1 MLRYSPFTIQRRL
14 TGMLIRSLKMSAC
27 LLSATLFISTAQ
39 AEVKIQ
45 TIAEGFDTPWSIA
58 ELPNSQ
64 GFLVTERPGGLHR
77 VSISGETQPISGVPA
92 VFAKR
97 QGGLFDVVLHPNFEA
112 NKTIFLAYAAGSE
125 DSNRTTVARATLTDT
140 ALTNLEVIFEVT
152 PNKKGGGHFGGRMA
166 FLADGTLLLS
176 VGEGYIL
183 REDAQKKDSQLG
195 KLLRMTDKGEAP
207 ADNPFA
213 DAPYVYSYGHRNPQG
228 LLVDAPTQTIWMT
241 EHGPKGG
248 DELNKIIAGNN
259 YGWPAIT
266 YGVDYSGAIISPF
279 TEAPGMEQPVTYWVP
294 SIATS
299 GLALYTS
306 DAMPD
311 LKGKLLVGGLKS
323 KNVVAVDISG
333 GETSISEPFPELEG
347 RIRDVRA
354 LRDGSIAVIDEAAG
368 KVVRISVSAG

>member
-1 MLRYSPFTIQRRL
+1 MLRYSRATIQCRL
-14 TGMLIRSLKMSAC
+14 PGMFLRSLKTSAYI
-27 LLSATLFISTAQ
+27 LSATLFSHAAQ
-39 AEVKIQ
+39 SDITIQ

-77 VSISGETQPISGVPA
+77 VSISGETRPISGVPA

-97 QGGLFDVVLHPNFEA
+97 QGGLFDVVLHPNFEV
-112 NKTIFLAYAAGSE
+112 NNTLFLAYAAGSE
-125 DSNRTTVARATLTDT
+125 ESNRTTVARARLGDGELTD
-140 ALTNLEVIFEVT
+140 LEVIFEVT

-176 VGEGYIL
+176 VGEGYTL
-183 REDAQKKDSQLG
+183 REDAQKKESQLG
-195 KLLRMTDKGEAP
+195 KLLRMTETGEAP
-207 ADNPFA
+207 ADNPFT

-248 DELNKIIAGNN
+248 DELNKIIAGKN

-279 TEAPGMEQPVTYWVP
+279 TEAPGMEQPVTHWVP

-311 LKGKLLVGGLKS
+311 LKGKLLVGGLKA
-323 KNVVAVDISG
+323 KKVVAVDVSG
-333 GETSISEPFPELEG
+333 GEGTVSEPFPQLEG

-354 LRDGSIAVIDEAAG
+354 LTDGSIAVIDEAAG
-368 KVVRISVSAG
+368 KIIRISAGAD

>member
-1 MLRYSPFTIQRRL
+1 MLL
-14 TGMLIRSLKMSAC
+14 RSLKTFASV
-27 LLSATLFISTAQ
+27 LSAILCSHAAQ
-39 AEVKIQ
+39 ADIEIQ

-64 GFLVTERPGGLHR
+64 GLLVTERPGGLHR
-77 VSISGETQPISGVPA
+77 VSNSGEIQSIGGVPA

-112 NKTIFLAYAAGSE
+112 NNTIFLAYAAGSE
-125 DSNRTTVARATLTDT
+125 ESNRTTVARARLTNNELTDV
-140 ALTNLEVIFEVT
+140 EVIFEVT

-176 VGEGYIL
+176 VGEGYSL
-183 REDAQKKDSQLG
+183 REDAQKKESQLG
-195 KLLRMTDKGEAP
+195 KLLRMTETGEAP
-207 ADNPFA
+207 ADNPFS
-213 DAPYVYSYGHRNPQG
+213 DAPYVFSYGHRNPQG
-228 LLVDAPTQTIWMT
+228 LIVDAPTQTIWMT

-248 DELNKIIAGNN
+248 DELNKITAGKN

-311 LKGKLLVGGLKS
+311 LKGKLLVGGLKA
-323 KNVVAVDISG
+323 KKVVAVDVSSD
-333 GETSISEPFPELEG
+333 EASVSEPFPEIEG

-354 LRDGSIAVIDEAAG
+354 LTDGSIAVIDEAAG
-368 KVVRISVSAG
+368 KVIRISAGAE

>member
-1 MLRYSPFTIQRRL
+1 M
-14 TGMLIRSLKMSAC
+14 
-27 LLSATLFISTAQ
+27 
-39 AEVKIQ
+39 
-45 TIAEGFDTPWSIA
+45 
-58 ELPNSQ
+58 
-64 GFLVTERPGGLHR
+64 
-77 VSISGETQPISGVPA
+77 
-92 VFAKR
+92 
-97 QGGLFDVVLHPNFEA
+97 FDVVLHPDFETNNA
-112 NKTIFLAYAAGSE
+112 LFLAYAAGSE
-125 DSNRTTVARATLTDT
+125 ESNRTTVARATLDGN
-140 ALTNLEVIFEVT
+140 ALTDLKVIFEVT

-183 REDAQKKDSQLG
+183 REDAQKKESQLG
-195 KLLRMTDKGEAP
+195 KLLRMTEMGEAP
-207 ADNPFA
+207 TDNPFA

-228 LLVDAPTQTIWMT
+228 LIVDAPTQTIWMT

-248 DELNKIIAGNN
+248 DELNKITAGRN

-311 LKGKLLVGGLKS
+311 LKGQLLVGGLKA
-323 KNVVAVDISG
+323 KKVVAVDVSG
-333 GETSISEPFPELEG
+333 TEASVSEPFPELEG

-354 LRDGSIAVIDEAAG
+354 LTDGFYCRYRRSGWQSHSHQRRCIL
-368 KVVRISVSAG
+368 KPSATA

>member
-1 MLRYSPFTIQRRL
+1 MLL
-14 TGMLIRSLKMSAC
+14 RSLKTSAYI
-27 LLSATLFISTAQ
+27 LSAALFCQAAQ
-39 AEVKIQ
+39 ADIEIQ

-58 ELPNSQ
+58 ELPNGE

-77 VSISGETQPISGVPA
+77 VSSSGKTQSISGVPA

-97 QGGLFDVVLHPNFEA
+97 QGGLFDVVLHPDFET
-112 NKTIFLAYAAGSE
+112 NNILFLAYAAGSE
-125 DSNRTTVARATLTDT
+125 ESNRTTVARATLDGN
-140 ALTNLEVIFEVT
+140 ALTDLKIIFEVT

-183 REDAQKKDSQLG
+183 REDAQKKESQLG
-195 KLLRMTDKGEAP
+195 KLLRMTEMGEAP
-207 ADNPFA
+207 TDNPFA
-213 DAPYVYSYGHRNPQG
+213 NAPYVYSYGHRNPQG
-228 LLVDAPTQTIWMT
+228 LIVDAPTQTIWMT

-248 DELNKIIAGNN
+248 DELNKITAGRN

-311 LKGKLLVGGLKS
+311 LKGQLLVGGLKA
-323 KNVVAVDISG
+323 KKVVAVDVSG
-333 GETSISEPFPELEG
+333 AEASVSEPFPELEG

-354 LRDGSIAVIDEAAG
+354 LTDGSIAVIDEAAG
-368 KVVRISVSAG
+368 KVVRISAGAD